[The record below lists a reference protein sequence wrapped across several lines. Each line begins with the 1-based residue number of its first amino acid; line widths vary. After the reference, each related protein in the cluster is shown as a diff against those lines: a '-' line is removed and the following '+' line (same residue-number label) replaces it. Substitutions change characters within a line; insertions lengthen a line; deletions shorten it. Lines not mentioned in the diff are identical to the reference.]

1 MSRYIDAD
9 KATMAIAECFLDM
22 DDSFVESATECNAM
36 IDLAIDKIK
45 ELPTADVKPV
55 ARAKWFDDFTSDWVC
70 TNCLQPSPS
79 KRYKY
84 CPNCGA
90 RMVEE

>member
-1 MSRYIDAD
+1 MSEYIKKSDIKDRIQKEIDNLIFWGCVNTAH
-9 KATMAIAECFLDM
+9 ALETRCLLVM
-22 DDSFVESATECNAM
+22 DDV
-36 IDLAIDKIK
+36 
-45 ELPTADVKPV
+45 PTADVKPV
-55 ARAKWFDDFTSDWVC
+55 VRAKWFDDFTSDWVC

-90 RMVEE
+90 EMEAVE

>member
-1 MSRYIDAD
+1 MSRYI
-9 KATMAIAECFLDM
+9 E
-22 DDSFVESATECNAM
+22 VESLKDSIRRNFSSLMCRTEINSI
-36 IDLAIDKIK
+36 IDMQ
-45 ELPTADVKPV
+45 PTADVKPV
-55 ARAKWFDDFTSDWVC
+55 VRAKWFDDFTSDWVC